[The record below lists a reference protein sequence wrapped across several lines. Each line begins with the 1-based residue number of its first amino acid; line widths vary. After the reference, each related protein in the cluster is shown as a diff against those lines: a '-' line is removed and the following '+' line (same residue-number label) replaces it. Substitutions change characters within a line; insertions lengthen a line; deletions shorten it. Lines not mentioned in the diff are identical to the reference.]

1 MLVDMMSVDACR
13 TFIYRLL
20 TTSSNPVLQA
30 NMQAVVLGLSLLL
43 GVTMAHGS
51 DNGREVLFH
60 NDHATHVSS
69 VRQGLLAYY
78 DTWKGVPHRMG
89 GLSRRGIDCSG
100 FVYRAYRDVFG
111 ITLPRSTQ
119 LQAGTGIFVPRRHL
133 SAGDLVFFRIG
144 RNTRHVGIYLGNSQ
158 FMHASKS
165 RGVII
170 SSLDNPYWLQTY
182 WRALRVMD

>member
-1 MLVDMMSVDACR
+1 MPADACR
-13 TFIYRLL
+13 TFICRLL
-20 TTSSNPVLQA
+20 TASGNPALLA
-30 NMQAVVLGLSLLL
+30 TIQAVLLGFSLLP
-43 GVTMAHGS
+43 GATVAHGS
-51 DNGREVLFH
+51 DIGREVLRAS
-60 NDHATHVSS
+60 HATHVSS

-119 LQAGTGIFVPRRHL
+119 LQARTGDDVPLRRL
-133 SAGDLVFFRIG
+133 SAGDLVFFRIS
-144 RNTRHVGIYLGNSQ
+144 RSTRHVGIYLGNAR

-165 RGVII
+165 RGVMI
-170 SSLDNPYWLQTY
+170 SSLDNPYWRAAY
-182 WRALRVMD
+182 WRARRVMH